1 MAIKFLNTIAVDT
14 NVLYVDASSNNVG
27 IGTTSPE
34 ANLHVKINDS
44 GATPISQQH
53 LILENN
59 SATGI
64 GILTPSTTSGY
75 LFFGDNNDAQRGF
88 ISYSHISDSMSFKVS
103 GSEQMRIDSSG
114 NVGIGTTSPGA
125 KLEVNSGATNVTSHF
140 VSSDN
145 QAWISIQ
152 DSGSGTYGALIGTD
166 SDAGN
171 DFAIANASAVKTFVI
186 NSGNVGIGTTS
197 PSSRLE
203 IRATDATHKLVSI
216 NRPNSNTAAL
226 YIGNDSASPANGVI
240 SSNYSDLIFGRDQS
254 STLTEHMRIKRDGNV
269 GIGTTSPLN
278 KLHISTS
285 DDVVTLFQSTDN
297 VSKIEFADNN
307 TTGNVRPSIG
317 ASGNNTIFTHG
328 ATERMRIDS
337 SGNVGIGTTSPTYKL
352 DVIGG
357 ARAGGVVTYSKT
369 YTSLDTTGNA
379 VAGLTTGY
387 NGNSAG
393 FTFTCFGSTG
403 DYQKI
408 VYSCYNGAGTWY
420 TKKVIDEGTN
430 AFDIEASANATTITF
445 TFKSTSGT
453 KNYSP
458 RVTVEATGS
467 AINSTYA

>member
-103 GSEQMRIDSSG
+103 GSEQMRIDSS
-114 NVGIGTTSPGA
+114 
-125 KLEVNSGATNVTSHF
+125 
-140 VSSDN
+140 
-145 QAWISIQ
+145 
-152 DSGSGTYGALIGTD
+152 
-166 SDAGN
+166 
-171 DFAIANASAVKTFVI
+171 
-186 NSGNVGIGTTS
+186 
-197 PSSRLE
+197 
-203 IRATDATHKLVSI
+203 
-216 NRPNSNTAAL
+216 
-226 YIGNDSASPANGVI
+226 
-240 SSNYSDLIFGRDQS
+240 
-254 STLTEHMRIKRDGNV
+254 GNV